1 MAVKV
6 ISKLLSFSSF
16 YKSWFIFQGKI
27 PLSRKQWDGEKRS
40 LDIIS
45 RNESLPSCLPSRLP
59 LNSPAHSKPNLRE
72 ILATASLFCMVNVA
86 GIGYKTSWVEILP
99 HMVEKYRHLQQMG
112 LSVMRLHTKR
122 LRCELTLLG
131 DTKEAPETTEK
142 WGVRSRRWNC
152 FLEKVFHDNDN
163 DLTRI
168 IVPFIQEDPQRAVQ
182 MPYASSFQ
190 TIMEMFPL
198 WSEYSSCLTTHNLTS
213 WQHWAGSVKIM
224 AGRRENLG
232 HWNITA

>member
-6 ISKLLSFSSF
+6 ISKLLLLLSF
-16 YKSWFIFQGKI
+16 YKPWFFFKGKI
-27 PLSRKQWDGEKRS
+27 PLSCKQWDGEKKS

-45 RNESLPSCLPSRLP
+45 REEFLSLSLPFLSFFSSP
-59 LNSPAHSKPNLRE
+59 LNFPAHSKPNLRE
-72 ILATASLFCMVNVA
+72 IPATASLFCTVNVA
-86 GIGYKTSWVEILP
+86 GISYKMSRVEILP
-99 HMVEKYRHLQQMG
+99 HIVEEYWHLQQMG

-163 DLTRI
+163 DLTHI

-182 MPYASSFQ
+182 MPYTSSFQ
-190 TIMEMFPL
+190 TIMEMLPPL
-198 WSEYSSCLTTHNLTS
+198 VGV
-213 WQHWAGSVKIM
+213 Q
-224 AGRRENLG
+224 
-232 HWNITA
+232 